1 MLDFSGGFE
10 RGSVGGGSVM
20 PVLDLECACGHRYEA
35 LRSVSTFDP
44 DASRCPRCGSSELKV
59 LPSHFLAVDK
69 VRSTAEMS
77 SDERSLHLENKAF
90 LEANSE
96 KILSGEL
103 GVADLSRC
111 PVEFRPVCPEGLRRK
126 WF

>member
-1 MLDFSGGFE
+1 
-10 RGSVGGGSVM
+10 M
-20 PVLDLECACGHRYEA
+20 PVLDLECVCGHRYEA

-44 DASRCPRCGSSELKV
+44 DASRCPQCGSSSLTV
-59 LPSHFLAVDK
+59 LPSHFLAMDK
-69 VRSTAEMS
+69 VRSTSGMCA
-77 SDERSLHLENKAF
+77 DEKALHLENKAY

-111 PVEFRPVCPEGLRRK
+111 SVEFRPGCPEGLRRR
-126 WF
+126 WY